1 VRNQDYNLQSYR
13 KGFAE
18 FLCAQ
23 GEILTEDFSI
33 GIPGIMALA
42 DVGYIRLLVITLG
55 VLSFVLGIIAEN
67 KKPAGGTA
75 IPGKGVVICKYPH
88 DPSIA
93 LGSFSIIFLLLSSIC
108 GVISIFYPYKGKA
121 VSVYALQRSP
131 ALVVF
136 SAIAVALFFLAEGL
150 MMWATIT
157 EGLHR
162 TYNTHHN
169 LDTDCPTAKTG
180 LFGGAAFLAL
190 DTSLFWLICQ
200 MLTLNARADYELDD
214 DEDLKGKYG
223 QVMATD
229 YNAAGAAH
237 LQPSV

>member
-1 VRNQDYNLQSYR
+1 
-13 KGFAE
+13 
-18 FLCAQ
+18 
-23 GEILTEDFSI
+23 
-33 GIPGIMALA
+33 MALA
-42 DVGYIRLLVITLG
+42 DVGCIRLLVGTLG
-55 VLSFVLGIIAEN
+55 IVAFILGIIAEN
-67 KKPAGGTA
+67 KKPGSGTP
-75 IPGKGVVICKYPH
+75 IPGKGVIICKYPH
-88 DPSIA
+88 DPTIA
-93 LGSFSIIFLLLSSIC
+93 LGSLSIICCFLSSIF

-121 VSVYALQRSP
+121 VPSYALQKNT

-136 SAIAVALFFLAEGL
+136 FAIAVALFFLSEGL

-169 LDTDCPTAKTG
+169 LNTDCPTAKTG

-200 MLTLNARADYELDD
+200 MLTLNARSDYEYD

-229 YNAAGAAH
+229 YTAGGAH
-237 LQPSV
+237 VQPTV

>member
-1 VRNQDYNLQSYR
+1 
-13 KGFAE
+13 
-18 FLCAQ
+18 
-23 GEILTEDFSI
+23 
-33 GIPGIMALA
+33 MALA
-42 DVGYIRLLVITLG
+42 DVGCIRLLVATIG
-55 VLSFVLGIIAEN
+55 VLAFILGIIAEN
-67 KKPAGGTA
+67 KKPAGGTP
-75 IPGKGVVICKYPH
+75 IPGKDIVICKYPSH
-88 DPSIA
+88 DPTIA
-93 LGSFSIIFLLLSSIC
+93 LGSFSIIFLLLSSIF

-121 VSVYALQRSP
+121 VPTYALLRNP

-162 TYNTHHN
+162 KYHVHHN
-169 LDTDCPTAKTG
+169 LSTDCPTAKTG

-200 MLTLNARADYELDD
+200 MLTLNARADYEDD

-229 YNAAGAAH
+229 YTPGGGH
-237 LQPSV
+237 VQPTV